1 MELKRSFG
9 QALRAFRISR
19 HLTQEDFSHVSSR
32 TYLSSLE
39 RGLKSPTLEKVEG
52 LASAIGVHPVT
63 LLASSYLLDRKVS
76 MDDLL
81 ARVHSELSEISLKDE
96 R

>member
-9 QALRAFRISR
+9 QALRTLRINR
-19 HLTQEDFSHVSSR
+19 HLTQEDFSQVSSR

-52 LASAIGVHPVT
+52 LASVIGVHPVT
-63 LLASSYLLDRKVS
+63 LLACSYLQDKGIS
-76 MDDLL
+76 IDDLL
-81 ARVHSELSEISLKDE
+81 ARVRSELSEITLKDG